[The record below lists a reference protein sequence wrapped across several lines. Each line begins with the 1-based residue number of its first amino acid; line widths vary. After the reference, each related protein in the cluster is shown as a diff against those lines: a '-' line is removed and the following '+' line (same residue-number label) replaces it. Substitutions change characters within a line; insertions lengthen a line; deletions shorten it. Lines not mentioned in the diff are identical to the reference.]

1 MKYKWIDLQN
11 YAGIYNGMQLN
22 QIKIDFT
29 KCKTNKILIRGM
41 NGSGKSTLMD
51 AINVNPDSNDKFIPN
66 VEARKNICLEESGK
80 EYIIRYIHPVTGSGA
95 RGTTKG
101 YISKFIDGK
110 FVELNPNGN
119 ISSCRD
125 ILYEEFNLDA
135 NFLALSQLSSENR
148 GLVDKKPAERKKL
161 LNNIMDIL
169 DTYNNIYKILNKKS
183 SIFKSTINSLTYKI
197 DSIGDETTLQLNL
210 KAIEDRIASLE
221 KQKDSLIESAAAIK
235 VKMNEYL
242 NILKIN
248 NYDAVV
254 NELNQTNTDFKSVSA
269 FVKNTIQK
277 YGISDINEVESF
289 LKHLEAQCIK
299 LESDIENDRKQLPLL
314 LAQRESEY
322 KEIENKNAKLNALQS
337 DYNYLDIKRA
347 KQEAQNTVMEYDK
360 IFNEMHLKNI
370 NMISKSEYDSAM
382 ESLQYLLNIGKALI
396 SNYDNELVKACV
408 KFRSNINRDIINL
421 KSEKNI
427 LEKTKNDLLEAE
439 KKLYEFE
446 SMRKVASTLVNRPSE
461 CNIDTCP
468 YIKEAVEANNK
479 YPEAEYIELQDTIN
493 SLKSFIQESTEKIE
507 FVEESIEV
515 IKQLDLIDRELKSKM
530 CFISKLPVRSDFAE
544 TFLDRLINNDSF
556 NDITDLYKY
565 IDCGNMIEEYKVA
578 KQNLHNF
585 EVEYKIYE
593 SKNEMIESILSSLE
607 SLNEKATKLANDIES
622 INTKIKNS
630 EMELS
635 ELKSAKDKVNILLD
649 RVNNE
654 YLPLIQKQEQ
664 LINTKNSLENNNIEI
679 NKLQVEL
686 NNINTSLGSI
696 NNDIKKNTNERDEL
710 KHASQLLVEYKAEY
724 EIYSKKY
731 SKIDKIKYYAS
742 PNTGIQTLF
751 MELYMNKIIAIA
763 NNLLSL
769 LFNGEFALQPFII
782 NENEFRI
789 PCVGSGL
796 MHDDISSMSTAQRS
810 MISMILSFSLLYQSS
825 TKYNIIKLDEI
836 DGCLDTTNR
845 GYFTALLDNL
855 MSLLK
860 CEQCFIVSHNDELSS
875 YACDLIL
882 LKMDNGH
889 AVREGENIIWK
900 Y

>member
-1 MKYKWIDLQN
+1 MKYKWIELQN

-22 QIKIDFT
+22 HIKIDFT

-41 NGSGKSTLMD
+41 NGSGKSTLMN
-51 AINVNPDSNDKFIPN
+51 AINVNPDTNDKFIPN
-66 VEARKNICLEESGK
+66 TEARKTLCIIDNNT
-80 EYIIRYIHPVTGSGA
+80 EYIIRYIHPVTNSG

-101 YISKFIDGK
+101 YISKNINGQFT
-110 FVELNPNGN
+110 ELNPNGN

-125 ILYEEFNLDA
+125 ILYEEFNLDS
-135 NFLALSQLSSENR
+135 NFMALSQLSSEDR

-161 LNNIMDIL
+161 LNGIMDIL
-169 DTYNNIYKILNKKS
+169 DTYNNIYKVLNKKS
-183 SIFKSTINSLTYKI
+183 SIFRSTTNSLMYKI
-197 DSIGDETTLQLNL
+197 DSIGDETALQMNL
-210 KAIEDRIASLE
+210 KAVENRIDSLD
-221 KQKDSLIESAAAIK
+221 KQKNSLIESIASIK
-235 VKMNEYL
+235 IKIDEYL
-242 NILKIN
+242 NILKLN

-269 FVKNTIQK
+269 FVKNVIQK
-277 YGISDINEVESF
+277 YNINNINEVESF

-314 LAQRESEY
+314 LAQRESEC

-347 KQEAQNTVMEYDK
+347 KQEAQNTVIEYDK
-360 IFNEMHLKNI
+360 IFNEMHLRNI

-382 ESLQYLLNIGKALI
+382 ESLQYLLNIGTALI

-408 KFRSNINRDIINL
+408 KFRSNIDRDILNL

-427 LEKTKNDLLEAE
+427 LEKTKNDLLDAE

-446 SMRKVASTLVNRPSE
+446 SMRKVAGALANRPSG
-461 CNIDTCP
+461 CNIDSCP

-479 YPEAEYIELQDTIN
+479 YPETEYVKLQDNIN

-515 IKQLDLIDRELKSKM
+515 IKQLDLINRELKSKM
-530 CFISKLPVRSDFAE
+530 RFISKLPVRSDFAE
-544 TFLDRLINNDSF
+544 TFLDRLINNDPF
-556 NDITDLYKY
+556 KDITDLYKY

-622 INTKIKNS
+622 MNTKIKNS
-630 EMELS
+630 EMKLS
-635 ELKSAKDKVNILLD
+635 ELKSAKDKVNTLFD
-649 RVNNE
+649 RINNE
-654 YLPLIQKQEQ
+654 YLPLMQKQEQ

-679 NKLQVEL
+679 NKLQAEL
-686 NNINTSLGSI
+686 NKLNTTLGSV
-696 NNDIKKNTNERDEL
+696 NNDIKRETNERDQL

-724 EIYSKKY
+724 DVYMKKY
-731 SKIDKIKYYAS
+731 TKIEKIKNYAS

-763 NNLLSL
+763 NDLLSL
-769 LFNGEFALQPFII
+769 LFEGQFVLQPFVI

-789 PCVGSGL
+789 PCVGTGL
-796 MHDDISSMSTAQRS
+796 MHDDISSMSTAQRN

-825 TKYNIIKLDEI
+825 TRYNIIKLDEL

-845 GYFTALLDNL
+845 SYFTTLLDKL
-855 MSLLK
+855 MDLLK

-875 YACDLIL
+875 YNCDIVL
-882 LKMDNGH
+882 LKNDNMNVTG
-889 AVREGENIIWK
+889 NIIWQ